1 MQMSSVQ
8 IKRLIHLQIVSIL
21 HYSTLFYI
29 QPQGGVGNPCNAK
42 KSVEVLHT
50 LNDRRDLLN
59 ARKANH
65 GLDKIIW
72 IFTSL
77 LLH

>member
-1 MQMSSVQ
+1 MQMSGMQ
-8 IKRLIHLQIVSIL
+8 IERPIHLQMVSIL

-29 QPQGGVGNPCNAK
+29 QPQGGVGDPCNAK

-59 ARKANH
+59 ALKAN
-65 GLDKIIW
+65 
-72 IFTSL
+72 L
-77 LLH
+77 L